1 MCCVLREIGVA
12 VGATCWVPQTC
23 STGMRRKYNSPVM
36 PRIYLERREMNDDLR
51 RLVDLLETDAHA
63 SGVAGECAP
72 PFDVIESAAAI
83 EIVMDVPGVDRESLQ
98 VVFSRGMVVLAGT
111 KRASLCRHADAA
123 FHLAERSFG
132 RFARGVRIAGA
143 VDAGRA
149 KATLNAGELRIVLPR
164 LEERRGAQIT
174 IPVEIA

>member
-1 MCCVLREIGVA
+1 
-12 VGATCWVPQTC
+12 
-23 STGMRRKYNSPVM
+23 
-36 PRIYLERREMNDDLR
+36 MNDELR
-51 RLVDLLETDAHA
+51 RLVDLLESNVHG

-83 EIVMDVPGVDRESLQ
+83 EIVMDIPGVDRDGLQ
-98 VVFSRGMVVLAGT
+98 VVFSRGMVLIAGT
-111 KRASLCRHADAA
+111 KRASRCSHADAT

-174 IPVEIA
+174 IPVGSA